1 MIDVVCVKVGT
12 KYGAEYV
19 NRLGAMVGRHLSLD
33 HTFHCVTEDPRGV
46 DANILEVQETELP
59 GWWQKLTVFKPD
71 PWGLRNPIL
80 FFDLDVVILG
90 SLDDFA
96 REDSDFA
103 IIKDFNYD
111 CYNSSV
117 FWLRPG
123 AHPEVWERFT
133 PDVMSRLPGDQ
144 NWITECVP
152 NATLWPSE
160 WIVSYKRSI
169 RRRFWFNRPPPPD
182 ARVVVF
188 HGNPKPHQVRD
199 RFVREN
205 WR

>member
-80 FFDLDVVILG
+80 FFDLHGYVHDAVPVDDGGGPAGRGKCISELHRRVLVYERSVGGADGVCGQRIL
-90 SLDDFA
+90 
-96 REDSDFA
+96 
-103 IIKDFNYD
+103 
-111 CYNSSV
+111 V
-117 FWLRPG
+117 
-123 AHPEVWERFT
+123 
-133 PDVMSRLPGDQ
+133 
-144 NWITECVP
+144 
-152 NATLWPSE
+152 
-160 WIVSYKRSI
+160 
-169 RRRFWFNRPPPPD
+169 
-182 ARVVVF
+182 
-188 HGNPKPHQVRD
+188 
-199 RFVREN
+199 
-205 WR
+205 